1 MNNVG
6 DHYTLELEALSE
18 HENEP
23 QPIRCIATNTADNS
37 VAEACLTCEK
47 ARVLL
52 KMLYAYD
59 EHVEAWMQQLA
70 DHHYADLIAQQR
82 GTKTD
87 RCIVNSTELLP
98 YGFRH
103 EDLRPWKQSA

>member
-1 MNNVG
+1 MNNVI

-18 HENEP
+18 HESGP
-23 QPIRCIATNTADNS
+23 QPIRCIATNMDDKS
-37 VAEACLTCEK
+37 VAEAWLTREK
-47 ARVLL
+47 TRVLL
-52 KMLYAYD
+52 KMLYTSD

-70 DHHYADLIAQQR
+70 DHQFADLITQQR
-82 GTKTD
+82 GSKTD

-103 EDLRPWKQSA
+103 EDLRPWKLGA